1 MRGEEKK
8 GEEGEEGE
16 EERRRGGRG
25 GRGEIRETYH
35 PTCPSQKKQTS
46 YAVHGVQHDVRRRK
60 RRVSN
65 KERCEADRLM

>member
-8 GEEGEEGE
+8 GEE
-16 EERRRGGRG
+16 ERRERRDKGN
-25 GRGEIRETYH
+25 I
-35 PTCPSQKKQTS
+35 PSNLSFTEEANLVRLPCRS
-46 YAVHGVQHDVRRRK
+46 LVQHDVRRRK